1 MGCHVFPQGIFP
13 NQISL
18 WHTDSQIWSPIGPNS
33 TPYSFYH
40 LLNQALVPEM
50 VSHFPQA
57 HAKSPSFVQSA
68 VVKVAEL
75 PGGKQI
81 TLLMMREG
89 LQRGAIGGLA

>member
-1 MGCHVFPQGIFP
+1 MFGSDKMISIQSKWLSESKNVEIVNTNFPGWPP
-13 NQISL
+13 NY
-18 WHTDSQIWSPIGPNS
+18 S

-68 VVKVAEL
+68 VGREHSDK
-75 PGGKQI
+75 I
-81 TLLMMREG
+81 TWVLRVLVCG
-89 LQRGAIGGLA
+89 